1 MKTVAHILTVI
12 GLALVVACQSAPTRA
27 PTQIDGQP
35 QVDVELSYGYA
46 RLHDLM
52 GKLNDVD
59 NSLFLF
65 MKGPSDPVK
74 QLLRNIADTADHAH
88 ERIETLVE
96 DDPTIDLDVD
106 LSAELEQETRSAIQS
121 TTKSELM
128 GAGGR
133 EFELRMLISQLESTR
148 YGSHLAERIAEADPN
163 EQRRD
168 YLEQLA
174 EQLEELRQRAFELL
188 Q

>member
-1 MKTVAHILTVI
+1 
-12 GLALVVACQSAPTRA
+12 
-27 PTQIDGQP
+27 
-35 QVDVELSYGYA
+35 VEG
-46 RLHDLM
+46 
-52 GKLNDVD
+52 
-59 NSLFLF
+59 
-65 MKGPSDPVK
+65 
-74 QLLRNIADTADHAH
+74 
-88 ERIETLVE
+88 
-96 DDPTIDLDVD
+96 DPTIDLDVD

-148 YGSHLAERIAEADPN
+148 YGSHLAEQIAEADPN